1 MFGLS
6 VTPEAFLVDKLF
18 LQSISHQVILKVHS
32 SFEYWSLYVF
42 NYIFYFYFSL
52 FLLLS
57 FAKTNKNYL
66 PANMDDDNEYYERF
80 LWYD

>member
-1 MFGLS
+1 MFL
-6 VTPEAFLVDKLF
+6 
-18 LQSISHQVILKVHS
+18 I
-32 SFEYWSLYVF
+32 
-42 NYIFYFYFSL
+42 IFFIFIFHF

-80 LWYD
+80 LWYDWQMKGI